1 MKEKVKTF
9 FSIRCGPDI
18 KPGLFK
24 LSLVDKENNRIVL
37 DDKYG
42 SHVQK
47 GPKPRMRKIFPARG
61 KC

>member
-1 MKEKVKTF
+1 MKEEVKAF
-9 FSIRCGPDI
+9 FSIRGGSDI

-24 LSLVDKENNRIVL
+24 LSLVHKESNRIVL

-42 SHVQK
+42 SHVQEEQK
-47 GPKPRMRKIFPARG
+47 RRVKKTFPARG